1 MTFGA
6 QEAKKKRHATSREK
20 ALNKVF
26 MVQFFLEKGNY
37 EYEHNSIRIDTEQ
50 DGFFFCNK

>member
-37 EYEHNSIRIDTEQ
+37 EYEHNSI
-50 DGFFFCNK
+50 